1 MELLNNEKLDYV
13 NDSLSLIQKT
23 DGLTFGTD
31 ALLLAGYVRGKSK
44 SGLEIGGG
52 TGIISMLLSTRGKVE
67 KIDTV
72 EVQKEYAEL
81 IERNI
86 ELNGLGD
93 KMRSIHADVRTLKG
107 NDEYDIVFS
116 NPPYMKSDSGKQ
128 NESDS
133 KSAARHELNGDI
145 GELISSG
152 ARLLKWGGTMVCVYR
167 QDRLMDILS
176 AMRGAGVEP
185 KRMTFVHASAA
196 SKPSMVLIEAKRGGK
211 SGINV
216 TRPLII
222 YKSGSSGE
230 YSGDMNYIMDNGSF
244 PADFYP

>member
-1 MELLNNEKLDYV
+1 MELLNNERLDYV

-31 ALLLAGYVRGKSK
+31 ALLLAGYVRGRSK
-44 SGLEIGGG
+44 RGLEIGGG
-52 TGIISMLLSTRGKVE
+52 TGIISMLLATRGKVD

-86 ELNGLGD
+86 SLNGLGERI
-93 KMRSIHADVRTLKG
+93 MAQHADVREIKKG
-107 NDEYDIVFS
+107 EEYDIVFS
-116 NPPYMKSDSGKQ
+116 NPPYMKADSGKQ
-128 NESDS
+128 NENDA

-145 GELISSG
+145 GELISAG
-152 ARLLKWGGTMVCVYR
+152 AGLLRWGGTMVCVYR
-167 QDRLMDILS
+167 QDRLIDILS
-176 AMRGAGVEP
+176 AMRSAGVEP
-185 KRMTFVHASAA
+185 KRMTFVHASAG
-196 SKPSMVLIEAKRGGK
+196 SKPSMVLIEAKSGGK

-222 YKSGSSGE
+222 YKSGTSGE
-230 YSGDMNYIMDNGSF
+230 YSEDMNYIMDNGSF